1 MPTVSPGV
9 SVTELE
15 PPMLSVFKSKQCAQE
30 FQRIRNKRNQME
42 ILELKNITARVN
54 NSFDGFKSRL
64 VTTEK
69 RMSKVKNSEQK
80 QSESESKVRDTKDT
94 VRMSDLNVVQ
104 TSKN

>member
-94 VRMSDLNVVQ
+94 VWMSDLNVVQ
-104 TSKN
+104 ISKN